1 MQNKMEM
8 SKSERVLELPDSML
22 KVKILSYVV
31 WLIGVLSFITWI
43 IIGDGIYFYILWLLS
58 SIFIL
63 LVGISMIK
71 NKSR

>member
-1 MQNKMEM
+1 MEI